1 VKLSL
6 SARSCAPHQH
16 DSNHSESFD
25 ESTDLRLALLFHPVI
40 HIFVATVVVIGPIC
54 FNQASFC
61 LTPSS
66 IRSPSI
72 NSHQRLP
79 RCTELLVWHFSCA
92 LRQWSACHRPVTTSD
107 SIPVTRCAF
116 THHEAAPVKH
126 WSALAELLARKSKTY
141 CAAITN
147 CDKIWLWVEL
157 EANRLHW
164 ICVNWF
170 GMMN

>member
-1 VKLSL
+1 MVDFSRQVKLSL

-79 RCTELLVWHFSCA
+79 SKSILRLFSSHYKFIDISNILLLPNKNYLQFIPSSIIQHSRYSNNSFAIVIAKISISEQYLKFPMEKCLGNCNIVA
-92 LRQWSACHRPVTTSD
+92 FPV
-107 SIPVTRCAF
+107 SIIENF
-116 THHEAAPVKH
+116 
-126 WSALAELLARKSKTY
+126 
-141 CAAITN
+141 
-147 CDKIWLWVEL
+147 
-157 EANRLHW
+157 
-164 ICVNWF
+164 F
-170 GMMN
+170 